1 MPGRMGAYWIN
12 VFLEVRDPQKVA
24 QYAEL
29 ATPAIAEAGGRFL
42 ARGTPAA
49 VFEEGRDTRTVIIEF
64 PSVEAALAC
73 YDSPAYRRSLE
84 ALGDGALRDI
94 RIVPGVD

>member
-1 MPGRMGAYWIN
+1 M
-12 VFLEVRDPQKVA
+12 
-24 QYAEL
+24 
-29 ATPAIAEAGGRFL
+29 
-42 ARGTPAA
+42 
-49 VFEEGRDTRTVIIEF
+49 IIEF
-64 PSVEAALAC
+64 PSVEAARAC

>member
-1 MPGRMGAYWIN
+1 MSAYWIN
-12 VFLEVRDPQKVA
+12 VFLEVRDPAKVA
-24 QYAEL
+24 AYAEL

-42 ARGTPAA
+42 ARGMPAA
-49 VFEEGRDTRTVIIEF
+49 VFEQGRETRTVIIEF
-64 PSVEAALAC
+64 PSVEAAQGC
-73 YDSPAYRRSLE
+73 YDSAAYRRSLE